1 MSSTKLNQARDARDS
16 FLLRAR
22 DLTGTLHPT
31 RTRRARTGAAAGC
44 AARRG
49 LLKHGDRCRAV
60 GKMVVRVVEQG
71 HALREMVGGISLC
84 TKSYVHFRR
93 SLHVKSVVVS
103 LAQNVYAN
111 DAV

>member
-16 FLLRAR
+16 LLLRSR

-31 RTRRARTGAAAGC
+31 RTGRVRTGAAGGC

-49 LLKHGDRCRAV
+49 LLNHRDRCRAV
-60 GKMVVRVVEQG
+60 AKIVVLVVEQG
-71 HALREMVGGISLC
+71 HAPREMVGGISLC
-84 TKSYVHFRR
+84 TKSYVQFRR

-103 LAQNVYAN
+103 LAQNVYAS

>member
-1 MSSTKLNQARDARDS
+1 
-16 FLLRAR
+16 
-22 DLTGTLHPT
+22 
-31 RTRRARTGAAAGC
+31 
-44 AARRG
+44 
-49 LLKHGDRCRAV
+49 
-60 GKMVVRVVEQG
+60 MVVRVVEQG